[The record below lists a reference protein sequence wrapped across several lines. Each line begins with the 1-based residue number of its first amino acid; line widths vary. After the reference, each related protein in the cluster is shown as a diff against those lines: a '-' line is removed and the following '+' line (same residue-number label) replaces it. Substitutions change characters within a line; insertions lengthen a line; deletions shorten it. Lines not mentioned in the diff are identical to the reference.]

1 MYGENIRKILE
12 YKGLKEGDLILL
24 KTEKNEYKG
33 RIMPRIGYGDNECL
47 ILKLTNGYN
56 IGIDVNRI
64 IDMEKIEE
72 IKGKS
77 EISEMREGH
86 DEDIVEKKEPTNPEE
101 EIVILGC
108 GGTIASK
115 IEYKTG
121 AVHPAITSEE
131 LVESFPQLK
140 NKKIRTRMLFS
151 ILSENITPDHWVE
164 IAKAIKNE
172 IEKGCK
178 GIVLMHGTDTMHYT
192 AAALFYMIKT
202 PVPIVLVGAQRSSDR
217 GSSDN
222 MMNLMAAI
230 LAAESDIAEITVC
243 MHGTENDDYCYL
255 HRGTKA
261 RKMHSSRRDAFK
273 SINSPPVAK
282 IWPDED
288 RIEILSSYAKRGDN
302 KFMLDTELNR
312 NVALVYFYPGMRKE
326 ILDQI
331 IEKHDGVVIVG
342 TGLGHVSTGMI
353 DVIKK
358 HSNKKP
364 IVISSQT
371 INGRINLNVYETGR
385 LMKEAGVIG
394 HLMDWTPEAAFVKL
408 MYALAHAQEVNEV
421 RKIMETDIAGEIT
434 ERNEE

>member
-12 YKGLKEGDLILL
+12 YKGLKEGDLVLL

-56 IGIDVNRI
+56 IGIEVNRI
-64 IDMEKIEE
+64 IDIEKIEKTEITE
-72 IKGKS
+72 IKK
-77 EISEMREGH
+77 ENKRRI
-86 DEDIVEKKEPTNPEE
+86 EKKETTDPNE

-140 NKKIRTRMLFS
+140 NKKIRTKMLFS
-151 ILSENITPDHWVE
+151 ILSENITPDHWIE
-164 IAKAIKNE
+164 IGNAIKDE

-192 AAALFYMIKT
+192 AAALSYMIKT

-230 LAAESDIAEITVC
+230 LAAESDIAEITIC

-261 RKMHSSRRDAFK
+261 RKMHTSRRDAFK
-273 SINSPPVAK
+273 SINSSPIAR

-288 RIEILSSYAKRGDN
+288 RIEILSSYVRRGEN
-302 KFMLDTELNR
+302 KFILDTELNR
-312 NVALVYFYPGMRKE
+312 NVALVYFYPGMKKE
-326 ILDQI
+326 ILEHI
-331 IEKHDGVVIVG
+331 IEKHDGIVLVG

-353 DVIKK
+353 EVIKK
-358 HSNKKP
+358 YSSKKP

-371 INGRINLNVYETGR
+371 INGRLNLNVYETGR

-408 MYALAHAQEVNEV
+408 MYALAHAESMDEVK
-421 RKIMETDIAGEIT
+421 KIMETNIAGEIT